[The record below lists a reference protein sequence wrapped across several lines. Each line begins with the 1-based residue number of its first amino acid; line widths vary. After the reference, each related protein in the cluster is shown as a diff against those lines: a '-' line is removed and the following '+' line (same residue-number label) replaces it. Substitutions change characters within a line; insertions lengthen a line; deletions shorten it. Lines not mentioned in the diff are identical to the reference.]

1 MSTQLDNLVLVIED
15 DDTLLDAL
23 YDIFDTIG
31 LNVIGTR
38 NGRDG
43 IAAYKTHQ
51 KDIQLVVLDLRIPDM
66 HGADVLKTLRA
77 INPRV
82 KALISSASDENSIR
96 KSIAGQPDVPI
107 IRKPYDLRSFLSKV
121 QGILEV

>member
-1 MSTQLDNLVLVIED
+1 MKKAVLVIED

-31 LNVIGTR
+31 LNVIGAR

-51 KDIQLVVLDLRIPDM
+51 NNIQLVVLDLRIPDM
-66 HGADVLKTLRA
+66 HGADVLRTLRA

-96 KSIAGQPDVPI
+96 KSFAGQPEVPV
-107 IRKPYDLRSFLSKV
+107 IRKPYDLHSFLSKV